1 MTLGIDIGGTTIGLG
16 LVQDGKII
24 KKVSV
29 PSFPAGATMEQTLDY
44 LASQIAAILPAEATK
59 IGIGVPS
66 VVDVEK
72 GIVYEATNIPSWQE
86 VHIKENLEARFPV
99 TVSVNNDAN
108 CFAMGAYAAYPKEQK
123 PEVLVGITLGTG
135 VGIGIIDRGR
145 LFGGA
150 NCGAGE
156 LGCLPFRSGIQLV
169 NLFDQLS
176 VFLRRDIFRFEKCV
190 NDIVDQ
196 KAACN
201 LSAEPDDIRI
211 EFLSG
216 VKSCRHVAHKRCPD
230 AGNFVYGIVDAD
242 ACSTDA
248 DAEICFAMGNR
259 LTDTLSVDR
268 IMRAEIVIC
277 AAVNHFMTFLLEMV
291 SDGNLFDCDNMVTS
305 QCDPHSVSSSMIS
318 FPI

>member
-16 LVQDGKII
+16 LVQDGKIV

-29 PSFPAGATMEQTLDY
+29 PSFPAGASMEQTLDY
-44 LASQIAAILPAEATK
+44 LSRQIAGILPPEAKK

-86 VHIKENLEARFPV
+86 VHLKACLEERFPV

-108 CFAMGAYAAYPKEQK
+108 CFAMGAYAAYGKEQK

-156 LGCLPFRSGIQLV
+156 LGCLPFRSGILEDYCSKKFFESRSLSSLDAAHAAEEGKPEALALSDELGANLGELV
-169 NLFDQLS
+169 CTCLFAYDPSHIAFGGGVAYNYPYFRKSMEDYIRKNFPYHNS
-176 VFLRRDIFRFEKCV
+176 VERLKIDVFTGGDVLV
-190 NDIVDQ
+190 TG
-196 KAACN
+196 AA
-201 LSAEPDDIRI
+201 LI
-211 EFLSG
+211 
-216 VKSCRHVAHKRCPD
+216 
-230 AGNFVYGIVDAD
+230 
-242 ACSTDA
+242 
-248 DAEICFAMGNR
+248 
-259 LTDTLSVDR
+259 
-268 IMRAEIVIC
+268 
-277 AAVNHFMTFLLEMV
+277 
-291 SDGNLFDCDNMVTS
+291 
-305 QCDPHSVSSSMIS
+305 
-318 FPI
+318 

>member
-29 PSFPAGATMEQTLDY
+29 PSFPAGASMEQTLDY

-156 LGCLPFRSGIQLV
+156 LGCLPFRSGILEDYCSKKFFESRSLSSLETAQAAEKGDPKALA
-169 NLFDQLS
+169 LFDELGANLGELLCAVLFAYDPS
-176 VFLRRDIFRFEKCV
+176 HIAFGGGVAYNYPYFR
-190 NDIVDQ
+190 
-196 KAACN
+196 KAM
-201 LSAEPDDIRI
+201 E
-211 EFLSG
+211 EY
-216 VKSCRHVAHKRCPD
+216 VKK
-230 AGNFVYGIVDAD
+230 NFPYHN
-242 ACSTDA
+242 T
-248 DAEICFAMGNR
+248 
-259 LTDTLSVDR
+259 VDR
-268 IMRAEIVIC
+268 LKIDVFTGGDVLVTG
-277 AAVNHFMTFLLEMV
+277 AAL
-291 SDGNLFDCDNMVTS
+291 
-305 QCDPHSVSSSMIS
+305 I
-318 FPI
+318 

>member
-156 LGCLPFRSGIQLV
+156 LGCLPFRSGILEDYCSKKFFESRSLNSLETAQAAEKGDSKALA
-169 NLFDQLS
+169 LFDELGANLGELLCAVLFAYDPS
-176 VFLRRDIFRFEKCV
+176 HIALGGGVAYNYPYFR
-190 NDIVDQ
+190 
-196 KAACN
+196 KAM
-201 LSAEPDDIRI
+201 E
-211 EFLSG
+211 EY
-216 VKSCRHVAHKRCPD
+216 VKK
-230 AGNFVYGIVDAD
+230 NFPYHN
-242 ACSTDA
+242 T
-248 DAEICFAMGNR
+248 
-259 LTDTLSVDR
+259 VDR
-268 IMRAEIVIC
+268 LKIDVFTGGDVLVTG
-277 AAVNHFMTFLLEMV
+277 AAL
-291 SDGNLFDCDNMVTS
+291 
-305 QCDPHSVSSSMIS
+305 I
-318 FPI
+318 

>member
-16 LVQDGKII
+16 LVHEGKIV

-29 PSFPAGATMEQTLDY
+29 PSFPAGATMDQTLDY
-44 LASQIAAILPAEATK
+44 LSAQIAAILPAEATR

-86 VHIKENLEARFPV
+86 VPLKARLEERFHV

-108 CFAMGAYAAYPKEQK
+108 CFAMGAYAAYDKEQK

-156 LGCLPFRSGIQLV
+156 LGCLPYRGGILEDFCSKKFFEGRPWSSLEAAQEAQKGNPEALA
-169 NLFDQLS
+169 LFDELGTNLGELLCVMLYAYDPSHIAFGGGVSYNYPYFRKSMEDYVKKHFPYHNS
-176 VFLRRDIFRFEKCV
+176 VERLKTVVFTGGDVLV
-190 NDIVDQ
+190 TG
-196 KAACN
+196 AA
-201 LSAEPDDIRI
+201 LI
-211 EFLSG
+211 
-216 VKSCRHVAHKRCPD
+216 
-230 AGNFVYGIVDAD
+230 
-242 ACSTDA
+242 
-248 DAEICFAMGNR
+248 
-259 LTDTLSVDR
+259 
-268 IMRAEIVIC
+268 
-277 AAVNHFMTFLLEMV
+277 
-291 SDGNLFDCDNMVTS
+291 
-305 QCDPHSVSSSMIS
+305 
-318 FPI
+318 

>member
-156 LGCLPFRSGIQLV
+156 LGCLPFRSGILEDYCSKKFFESRSLNSLETAQAAEKGDSKALA
-169 NLFDQLS
+169 LFDELGANLGELLCAVLFAYDPS
-176 VFLRRDIFRFEKCV
+176 HIAFGGGVAYNYPYFR
-190 NDIVDQ
+190 
-196 KAACN
+196 KAM
-201 LSAEPDDIRI
+201 E
-211 EFLSG
+211 EY
-216 VKSCRHVAHKRCPD
+216 VKK
-230 AGNFVYGIVDAD
+230 NFPYHN
-242 ACSTDA
+242 T
-248 DAEICFAMGNR
+248 
-259 LTDTLSVDR
+259 VDR
-268 IMRAEIVIC
+268 LKIDVFTGGDVLVTG
-277 AAVNHFMTFLLEMV
+277 AAL
-291 SDGNLFDCDNMVTS
+291 
-305 QCDPHSVSSSMIS
+305 I
-318 FPI
+318 

>member
-16 LVQDGKII
+16 LVRDGKII

-44 LASQIAAILPAEATK
+44 LASQIAVILPAEATK

-156 LGCLPFRSGIQLV
+156 LGCLPFRSGILEDYCSKKFFESRSLGSLETAQAAEKGDPKALA
-169 NLFDQLS
+169 LFDELG
-176 VFLRRDIFRFEKCV
+176 
-190 NDIVDQ
+190 
-196 KAACN
+196 AN
-201 LSAEPDDIRI
+201 LGELLCAVLFAYDPS
-211 EFLSG
+211 
-216 VKSCRHVAHKRCPD
+216 HVAFGGGVAHNYPYFRK
-230 AGNFVYGIVDAD
+230 AMEEYVKKNFPYHN
-242 ACSTDA
+242 T
-248 DAEICFAMGNR
+248 
-259 LTDTLSVDR
+259 VDR
-268 IMRAEIVIC
+268 LKIDVFTGGDVLVTG
-277 AAVNHFMTFLLEMV
+277 AAL
-291 SDGNLFDCDNMVTS
+291 
-305 QCDPHSVSSSMIS
+305 I
-318 FPI
+318 